1 MKLSTV
7 FSLVALL
14 VLTVAGI
21 GYMSVG
27 VLGMDPR
34 REHNTVI
41 VELATSGG
49 LMDTSQVTMRGMKV
63 GEVDDIVVTAAGL
76 DVTLSLDASHDIPV
90 DSKVVVANLSVAG
103 EQYLDIRPRR
113 AGAPFLHDG
122 SVIPVDR
129 TLVSATVSD
138 TLGKVDALVAQIDTG
153 ALSGLADT
161 ANTAVLGRDP
171 EIDNLVDTFR
181 LLALT
186 LRDKSEEIRHLYDN
200 AQQLGRKAYGYG
212 PVLTDAGPWVGTTG
226 QGVSSLLQAFEQY
239 SYVASD
245 VWDDQVGPLVA
256 KIDSYLTPTSPD
268 LALIATLLKPYTA
281 PIKPLRVDAG
291 KIIDILGGVF
301 PEGGPARVAVTIPN

>member
-1 MKLSTV
+1 MKFSTV

-21 GYMSVG
+21 GYMSIG

-34 REHNTVI
+34 RDHNTVI
-41 VELATSGG
+41 VELASSGG
-49 LMDTSQVTMRGMKV
+49 LMDTSQVTSRGMKI
-63 GEVDDIVVTAAGL
+63 GEVDDIAVTGAGL
-76 DVTLSLDASHDIPV
+76 SVTLSLDASHRIPA
-90 DSKVVVANLSVAG
+90 DSDVVVANLSVAG

-153 ALSGLADT
+153 ALSGLAET

-200 AQQLGRKAYGYG
+200 AQELGRKAYGYG
-212 PVLTDAGPWVGTTG
+212 PVLSDAGPWVGATG

-245 VWDDQVGPLVA
+245 VWDDPIGPLIT

-291 KIIDILGGVF
+291 KIIDMLGGIF

>member
-1 MKLSTV
+1 MKFSTV

-21 GYMSVG
+21 GYMSIG

-34 REHNTVI
+34 RDHNTII

-49 LMDTSQVTMRGMKV
+49 LMTTSQVTSRGLKI
-63 GEVDDIVVTAAGL
+63 GDVDDIAVTAEGL
-76 DVTLSLDASHDIPV
+76 RVTLSLDASHRIPA
-90 DSKVVVANLSVAG
+90 DSDVVVANLSVAG

-129 TLVSATVSD
+129 TIVSATVSD
-138 TLGKVDALVAQIDTG
+138 TLGKVDALVAQIDPG
-153 ALSGLADT
+153 ALSGLAET
-161 ANTAVLGRDP
+161 ANTAVQGRDP

-212 PVLTDAGPWVGTTG
+212 PVLSDAGPWVGSTG

-245 VWDDQVGPLVA
+245 VWDDPIGPLIT
-256 KIDSYLTPTSPD
+256 KIDSYLTSTSPD

-291 KIIDILGGVF
+291 KIIDMLGGIF

>member
-1 MKLSTV
+1 MKFSTV

-14 VLTVAGI
+14 ILTVAGV
-21 GYMSVG
+21 GYMSIG

-34 REHNTVI
+34 RHHNTVT

-49 LMDTSQVTMRGMKV
+49 LMDTSQVTSRGMKIGKV
-63 GEVDDIVVTAAGL
+63 EGIAVTAAGL

-90 DSKVVVANLSVAG
+90 DSDVIVANLSVAG

-129 TLVSATVSD
+129 TVVSATVSE
-138 TLGKVDALVAQIDTG
+138 TLGQVDSLVAQIDTG
-153 ALSGLADT
+153 ALSGLAAT
-161 ANTAVLGRDP
+161 ANSAVAGRDS

-186 LRDKSEEIRHLYDN
+186 LRDKNEEIRHLYDN
-200 AQQLGRKAYGYG
+200 AQQLGRQAYGYG
-212 PVLTDAGPWVGTTG
+212 PVLTDAGPWVGATG

-245 VWDDQVGPLVA
+245 VWDDPIGPLIT

-281 PIKPLRVDAG
+281 PIEPLRVDAG
-291 KIIDILGGVF
+291 KIIDMLGGAF